1 MVEWS
6 NGRMVRGKVMARKRF
21 EARIS
26 GRVQGVGFRFFVR
39 QAASEFGI
47 TGYVRNEPDGSLEV
61 VAESEEDVLRKFL
74 DMLWEGPR
82 SARVGDIQVSWGPP
96 SDEYERF
103 SVRP

>member
-1 MVEWS
+1 
-6 NGRMVRGKVMARKRF
+6 MAKRRF

-39 QAASEFGI
+39 ETASEFGI

-82 SARVGDIQVSWGPP
+82 SARVTDVEVEWGAPL
-96 SDEYERF
+96 DEYDRF
-103 SVRP
+103 VVKP